1 MGRLTFL
8 RRDWAVWWRI
18 TTNYRFF
25 WFNPSRRTPR
35 RAATRTHVT
44 TMHTTITSAIAGSAY
59 VLSIAA
65 PLSAQ
70 VGVGTP
76 DPSGSVTIEYIAHA
90 SFRIVSPAG
99 QSVLIDPFA
108 SQVWLGYDFPP
119 GIEADAVVVTHPH
132 YDHDAG
138 EYRGRPWPWAGDVRV
153 FRYPGEFQLGDAVVT
168 GIRGRHVDPY
178 GREFGQVNTIF
189 VVETGGLRIAHVG
202 DNGPLTDENI
212 QAMGSVDVLM
222 LPIDGE
228 YHILS
233 QAAIEDAIRALRP
246 RVVVPMHYRIPELE
260 PGDGPDTL
268 GPIDPW
274 LEGRGNVVRFED
286 NVVRFDRDRLP
297 AELSIFVFRPHPAI
311 PKAAGR

>member
-119 GIEADAVVVTHPH
+119 GIEEATS
-132 YDHDAG
+132 
-138 EYRGRPWPWAGDVRV
+138 
-153 FRYPGEFQLGDAVVT
+153 
-168 GIRGRHVDPY
+168 
-178 GREFGQVNTIF
+178 FGSKTTLFGSI
-189 VVETGGLRIAHVG
+189 ETACPPSSRSLFSA
-202 DNGPLTDENI
+202 
-212 QAMGSVDVLM
+212 
-222 LPIDGE
+222 
-228 YHILS
+228 
-233 QAAIEDAIRALRP
+233 
-246 RVVVPMHYRIPELE
+246 
-260 PGDGPDTL
+260 
-268 GPIDPW
+268 
-274 LEGRGNVVRFED
+274 
-286 NVVRFDRDRLP
+286 
-297 AELSIFVFRPHPAI
+297 HPAI